1 MGLLDDLKNKS
12 DSLKNEKEK
21 EKQRVAAL
29 EKYYQEN
36 IHPKMSEIYT
46 YLDKFLEH
54 LNYLKSDTIAHY
66 PILPKGQ
73 PKPFKQKNYKIN
85 IDSSKCIKNINFFF
99 TCHLDDVIK
108 FDMEGSEVIL
118 RYSDVLDSYKME
130 YLRND
135 YKNKEYELISS
146 TFKLKGPIK
155 VNFVFQGNVEDSSI
169 EMLIGNFEKPGVVKH
184 TFKDHHITEEFLDG
198 LGKYIL
204 RENKTFFSLNIDE
217 ENKEKIRQKIQEDIK
232 RRKEE
237 LEEAERL
244 LKEEEEK
251 EKEKKSWK
259 NLFKK
264 TD

>member
-1 MGLLDDLKNKS
+1 MGLLDDLKNQS
-12 DSLKNEKEK
+12 DSLKVREEKER
-21 EKQRVAAL
+21 QRVAGL
-29 EKYYQEN
+29 EKHYQEN
-36 IHPKMSEIYT
+36 IHPKMTQIYS
-46 YLDKFLEH
+46 FLNKLAEH
-54 LNYLKSDTIAHY
+54 LNFIKSDTIALY

-73 PKPFKQKNYKIN
+73 LKPLKQKNYKIN

-99 TCHLDDVIK
+99 SCHLDDVIK

-118 RYSDVLDSYKME
+118 RYSDVLDSYKLE

-146 TFKLKGPIK
+146 TFKLKGPVK

-169 EMLIGNFEKPGVVKH
+169 EMLIGNFEKPGVAKH
-184 TFKDHHITEEFLDG
+184 KFTEHQITEEFLDE

-204 RENKTFFSLNIDE
+204 RENKSFLSLNIDD

-232 RRKEE
+232 RRQQE

-244 LKEEEEK
+244 LKLEEEQEA
-251 EKEKKSWK
+251 EKKSWK

-264 TD
+264 ID